1 MFYTYVLKSLKDG
14 ELYVG
19 WTVNLRERLKKH
31 QNGLVLS
38 TKDRRPL
45 QLVYYEACLVEA
57 NAIRREKALKTGY
70 GRRYLK
76 DRLGI

>member
-19 WTVNLRERLKKH
+19 WTKDLKERLKKH
-31 QNGLVLS
+31 QNGLVPS

-45 QLVYYEACLVEA
+45 QLVYYEACLVET
-57 NAIRREKALKTGY
+57 NAIKRENALKTGY

-76 DRLGI
+76 DRL